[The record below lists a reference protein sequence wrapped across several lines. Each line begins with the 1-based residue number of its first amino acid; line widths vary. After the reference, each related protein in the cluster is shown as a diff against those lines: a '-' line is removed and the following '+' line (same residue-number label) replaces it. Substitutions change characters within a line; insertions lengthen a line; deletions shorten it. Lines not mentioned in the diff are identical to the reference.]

1 MEFSS
6 VTEVAFFSASILSL
20 VLTIAFIY
28 QASKRRMLWV
38 MALAALG
45 HTCWLLT
52 TATQNWL
59 PQDSL
64 SFLLLGESTHYVL
77 WLIAI
82 NLTTEKICVKRLP
95 KSFKIGV
102 YGICAAGLGAALYH
116 YQTGAMALFEQKVI
130 IWQGIAFSVLILLS
144 LEQLYR
150 NNAQYRFYKLLCLA
164 LSIIFVFDAYLFTQ
178 HLVFSKLDSDLWQA
192 RAAVSMAA
200 SLLLVLGV
208 AIMDQPSQQ
217 AAKLTFSRPV
227 IFYTTSLT
235 LAGALLTTLS
245 IGGYYVQLYGGDWGT
260 VIYTLLSISGLF
272 FIGFVFSSSKLR
284 KNLSVTINKHL
295 FSYKYDYRNEW
306 LKFINQLSQPTSP
319 TDTTTRVISVACD
332 LFNCDGGALW
342 LKRSKVL
349 VPVRQIHTQ
358 FDISEAF
365 EPETS
370 PFCEGLRNEWI
381 FTPNSPSHDLNHNNQ
396 DLPRWMENNA
406 DAWLVFPLLTE
417 QDLVGFMVL
426 TSNKEHMP
434 ISWEDL
440 DLAKTIGRQIA
451 SYIARH
457 EQAEQLAESRQ
468 FDAFNKLSAFVMHD
482 LKNLIAQQSLV
493 VKNAEKHKD
502 NPAFIE
508 DAIQTIKNSVDRMNN
523 LLRKLQRSE
532 NEGEEIKTLT
542 LKDVFIETIKRC
554 QKRQPAPTLVPFNEE
569 IKVKAD
575 FDSLVMVFTHII
587 HNAQDATSNHGF
599 VDISTSL
606 NDDTVTVIIED
617 NGSGMSNE
625 FIHTKLFKPFE
636 TTKSGQGMGV
646 GVYQA
651 REYIQGIN
659 GNIKVESSLG
669 EGSTFILTFPA
680 LASAF

>member
-6 VTEVAFFSASILSL
+6 VTEVAFISASALSL
-20 VLTIAFIY
+20 VLTIAFVY
-28 QASKRRMLWV
+28 QALKKRMLWI
-38 MALAALG
+38 MAVAALG
-45 HTCWLLT
+45 QTGWLFC
-52 TATQNWL
+52 TATQDWL
-59 PQDSL
+59 SHDSL
-64 SFLLLGESTHYVL
+64 STLLLSESMHYVL

-82 NLTTEKICVKRLP
+82 NRTTEKICVSHLP
-95 KSFKIGV
+95 KLFKFTV
-102 YGICAAGLGAALYH
+102 YILCACGFSLAVFN
-116 YQTGAMALFEQKVI
+116 YQTTALQAFEHKLV
-130 IWQGIAFSVLILLS
+130 IWQGIIFSVVSLLS

-150 NNAQYRFYKLLCLA
+150 NNSQYRFYKLLCLGLA
-164 LSIIFVFDAYLFTQ
+164 IVFIFDAYLFTQ
-178 HLVFSKLDSDLWQA
+178 HLVFGKLDSELWQA
-192 RAAVSMAA
+192 RAAVSMGA
-200 SLLLVLGV
+200 SLLLALGI
-208 AIMDQPSQQ
+208 ATMAQPSPQ

-235 LAGALLTTLS
+235 MAGALLTALS
-245 IGGYYVQLYGGDWGT
+245 IGGYYVRLYGGDWGT

-272 FIGFVFSSSKLR
+272 FVGFVFSSSKLR
-284 KNLSVTINKHL
+284 NNMSVLINKHL

-306 LKFINQLSQPTSP
+306 LKLISQLSQPTSP
-319 TDTTTRVISVACD
+319 TDTANRVISVACD

-349 VPVRQIHTQ
+349 VPVRQKHIE
-358 FDISEAF
+358 FDVAETF

-370 PFCEGLRNEWI
+370 AFCKGLENDWI
-381 FTPNSPSHDLNHNNQ
+381 FTPNTHSHDLNHNNQ
-396 DLPRWMENNA
+396 DLPSWMKNIPN
-406 DAWLVFPLLTE
+406 AWLAFPLLTE

-426 TSNKEHMP
+426 TTTKEHMP

-440 DLAKTIGRQIA
+440 DLAKTVGRQIA

-457 EQAEQLAESRQ
+457 EQAELLAESRQ

-502 NPAFIE
+502 NPAFVE

-523 LLRKLQRSE
+523 LLRKLQRTE
-532 NEGEEIKTLT
+532 DEEIKVLD
-542 LKDVFIETIKRC
+542 LKEVFVETIKRC
-554 QKRQPAPTLVPFNEE
+554 QKRQPAPTLVPFSRE

-587 HNAQDATSNHGF
+587 QNAQDATSNSGF
-599 VDISTSL
+599 VDIVTEFED
-606 NDDTVTVIIED
+606 NIVTVTVED
-617 NGSGMSNE
+617 NGSGMSDD
-625 FIHTKLFKPFE
+625 FIHNKLFKPFE

-651 REYIQGIN
+651 REYIQSIDGTV
-659 GNIKVESSLG
+659 KVESSLG
-669 EGSTFILTFPA
+669 EGTTFILSFPA
-680 LASAF
+680 L

>member
-6 VTEVAFFSASILSL
+6 VTEVAFFSASILSF
-20 VLTIAFIY
+20 VLTIAFVY
-28 QASKRRMLWV
+28 QALKKRMLWV
-38 MALAALG
+38 MAFAAFSQ
-45 HTCWLLT
+45 TCWLLG

-59 PQDSL
+59 SSDNL
-64 SFLLLGESTHYVL
+64 SLLLLMESAHYVF

-82 NLTTEKICVKRLP
+82 NQTTENICGKRLP
-95 KSFKIGV
+95 KAFKFGV
-102 YGICAAGLGAALYH
+102 YTICAAGLGAATYH
-116 YQTGAMALFEQKVI
+116 YQTGSFAALEEKII
-130 IWQGIAFSVLILLS
+130 IWQGIAFSVINLLS

-150 NNAQYRFYKLLCLA
+150 NNNQYRFYKLLCLGLA
-164 LSIIFVFDAYLFTQ
+164 IVFVFDAYLFTQ
-178 HLVFSKLDSDLWQA
+178 HLVFAKLDSDLWQA
-192 RAAVSMAA
+192 RASVSMAS
-200 SLLLVLGV
+200 SLFLVLGV
-208 AIMDQPSQQ
+208 AIMTQPSQQ

-260 VIYTLLSISGLF
+260 VIYTLLAISGLF

-284 KNLSVTINKHL
+284 KSLSVMINKHL

-306 LKFINQLSQPTSP
+306 LKFISQLSQPTSP
-319 TDTTTRVISVACD
+319 TDTATRVITVACD

-370 PFCEGLRNEWI
+370 AFCEGLKNEWI
-381 FTPNSPSHDLNHNNQ
+381 FTPNAPSHDLNHNNQ
-396 DLPRWMENNA
+396 DIPQWMENSAN
-406 DAWLVFPLLTE
+406 AWLVFPLLTE

-426 TSNKEHMP
+426 TSNKDHMP

-502 NPAFIE
+502 NPAFVE
-508 DAIQTIKNSVDRMNN
+508 DAIQTIQNSVDRMNN

-532 NEGEEIKTLT
+532 SEDEEIKTLD
-542 LKDVFIETIKRC
+542 LKEVFIETIKRC
-554 QKRQPAPTLVPFNEE
+554 QKRQPAPTLVPFKRE

-599 VDISTSL
+599 VDITTDQ
-606 NDDTVTVIIED
+606 DDNTVSVIIED
-617 NGSGMSNE
+617 NGSGMTAE

-651 REYIQGIN
+651 REYIQSIN

-680 LASAF
+680 L